1 MADGALVAWVTSC
14 LLVGLRIAPVFAF
27 APPFT
32 LIRSPRTFRVLLAL
46 GLSVCLVSAFPQ
58 ATALPDYELGTI
70 VVAAF
75 RELLV
80 GLVFCLAFQ
89 IAFGALYFAGRT
101 VDIQSGYGLA
111 VLIDPTTRS
120 QMPLVGTLFAYAA
133 AALFFAMDGHLELV
147 RLFAASL
154 DAVPLGTW
162 VMPESIARLAAF
174 MSTAFIM
181 AIGVAGTAVIALFL
195 ADVVIAAMSRTI
207 PQMNVLMLGIQ
218 VKTILLLLVLPIT
231 LAAGSALLVRLM
243 AMTLQ
248 AIPRL
253 L

>member
-1 MADGALVAWVTSC
+1 M
-14 LLVGLRIAPVFAF
+14 
-27 APPFT
+27 
-32 LIRSPRTFRVLLAL
+32 
-46 GLSVCLVSAFPQ
+46 
-58 ATALPDYELGTI
+58 LPDYGLGTI

-75 RELLV
+75 RELMV

-89 IAFGALYFAGRT
+89 LVFGALYFAGRT

-111 VLIDPTTRS
+111 LLIDPTTRS

-133 AALFFAMDGHLELV
+133 AAFFFAIDGHLELV

-162 VMPESIARLAAF
+162 MMPESIARLAAF
-174 MSTAFIM
+174 TSAVFLMAF
-181 AIGVAGTAVIALFL
+181 GVAGIAIMVLFL

-218 VKTILLLLVLPIT
+218 VKTILLLLALPIT
-231 LAAGSALLVRLM
+231 LAVGSALLVRMM
-243 AMTLQ
+243 ATTLQ

-253 L
+253 F